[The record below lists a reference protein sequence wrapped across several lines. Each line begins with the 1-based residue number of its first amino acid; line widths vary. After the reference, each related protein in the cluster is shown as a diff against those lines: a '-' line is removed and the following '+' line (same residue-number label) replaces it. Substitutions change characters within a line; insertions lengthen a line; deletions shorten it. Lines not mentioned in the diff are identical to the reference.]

1 MTLSNAFEIDQRH
14 LGNICS
20 ETELTEKHAP
30 AGTPIGTAT
39 TTTPLLDQPLSG
51 PVYAVSGI
59 GRPAAPRL
67 HPRRPG
73 QPGAAGGIRLHAGR
87 LKTTVPVVP
96 DAPIGHFRLSSSGA
110 RPATR
115 NTRSLCGKPPVT
127 TVEYVAQNGKRLT
140 QKVRMKVPCG
150 GGSSSKK
157 KRR

>member
-1 MTLSNAFEIDQRH
+1 MRRPGGDRH
-14 LGNICS
+14 RDDDDS
-20 ETELTEKHAP
+20 A
-30 AGTPIGTAT
+30 A
-39 TTTPLLDQPLSG
+39 
-51 PVYAVSGI
+51 
-59 GRPAAPRL
+59 RPAAVRARSTRCPA
-67 HPRRPG
+67 
-73 QPGAAGGIRLHAGR
+73 GAACRASPSSSTARSSWCRGPNPSRREGA

-96 DAPIGHFRLSSSGA
+96 DAPIGDFRLSLFGGKKGYIA
-110 RPATR
+110 